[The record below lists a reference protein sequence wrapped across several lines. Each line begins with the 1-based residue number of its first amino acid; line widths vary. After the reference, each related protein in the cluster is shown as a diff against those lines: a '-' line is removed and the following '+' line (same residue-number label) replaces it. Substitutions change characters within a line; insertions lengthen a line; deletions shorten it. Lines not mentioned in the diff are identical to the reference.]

1 MNILANKLI
10 NQFERV
16 EPMIFY
22 REIFPEGELDQWGL
36 NTKGKYTAIAIEILK
51 QEKQIIKRYTVTDE
65 LANINYLL
73 KSKGFCVIAPI
84 SYAGKSRKSE
94 NARFMYALVIELD
107 NLIPKDGLERLIT
120 QWSKR
125 VDWIPRPTYTIASGS
140 GLHLY
145 YLFEKPIPLFKNVV
159 KELMRF
165 KRELTIK
172 IWNRHVTTDIGE
184 KIQHESIFQPFRMVG
199 SLTKSGDIT
208 QAFRTGEPV
217 SIDYMNHFV
226 STENQ
231 ITQIYK
237 SDLTLIKAKEK
248 YPEWYNRR
256 IIKRE
261 PKGRWVC
268 KRAVYDWWKEKIKA
282 EAVVGHRYYCMM
294 ILAIYAVKCD
304 IPQEELEKDCFELME
319 LFEAKTDKED
329 NHFTVKDVVSALQ
342 SFEDKGV
349 VTYPLNSIVNRSGIP
364 IKRNKRNGRKQKLHL
379 KIARATLNIMNE
391 DIGKALQGRPSKEQ
405 IVQEWQEL
413 YPKGKKSECIKDT
426 GLSKPTV
433 YKWWQD

>member
-1 MNILANKLI
+1 MNILANKLSKK
-10 NQFERV
+10 FERV

-51 QEKQIIKRYTVTDE
+51 QEKQIINRYTVTDE
-65 LANINYLL
+65 LTNINYLL

-120 QWSKR
+120 QWSER

-226 STENQ
+226 SAENQ

-237 SDLTLIKAKEK
+237 SDLTLVKAKEK
-248 YPEWYNRR
+248 YPEWYNKR

-304 IPQEELEKDCFELME
+304 IPQEELEKDCFELMG

-364 IKRNKRNGRKQKLHL
+364 IKRNKRNGRKQSIHIKF
-379 KIARATLNIMNE
+379 MNNQRLFKVE
-391 DIGKALQGRPSKEQ
+391 IGECTNGGRPSKEQ

-413 YPKGKKSECIKDT
+413 NPKGKKSECIKDT

-433 YKWWQD
+433 YKWWKD